1 MKDLDSY
8 LNDHLAGSV
17 SALELLEH
25 LVKVHKDEPLGYFFS
40 DIEAEIQADQ
50 KTLRDVMDSLGIQ
63 ESSLRKAGAWAA
75 EKVGRTRLLIA
86 GDEAGGHGLILTFE
100 GLIMGIVG
108 KKLLWRTLAVANVP
122 QLSGY
127 DFAELQR
134 RAEQQIDRLE
144 AERIRAVR
152 QAFAG
157 ASASH

>member
-25 LVKVHKDEPLGYFFS
+25 SAKMHKDKPLGAFFS
-40 DIEAEIQADQ
+40 DIEAEIRADQ
-50 KTLRDVMDSLGIQ
+50 KTLRDVMDSLGID
-63 ESSLRKAGAWAA
+63 ESNLRKAGAWAA
-75 EKVGRTRLLIA
+75 EKVGRTRLMIA
-86 GDEAGGHGLILTFE
+86 GDEPGGHGLILTFE
-100 GLIMGIVG
+100 SLIMGVVG
-108 KKLLWRTLAVANVP
+108 KKLLWRTLVSVNVP
-122 QLSGY
+122 QSSGY
-127 DFAELQR
+127 DFEELQL